1 MVSANNSLDHIQ
13 RNNIRSGNGIP
24 VRSSFQRSDGLQVIG
39 TRLHMDRDAK
49 KCPCDDLIRVGTII
63 IITIMKK
70 ITYLLS
76 LSALFIA
83 SNSIA
88 QENTISENGNV
99 GLGTGTTAPTA
110 RLTVAGSARIDS
122 TLIVS
127 DSVTMSSSASVGEDL
142 KVNGNL
148 YLPNIPVLDHI
159 IDETILFTN
168 SEGQVEKGS
177 LTELNNI
184 LYSKHCSAVGGVVAS
199 PTWAN
204 GPNKIFSECPE
215 VRVGIG
221 TASPSR
227 SLDVI
232 GDIKAYSHIWANG
245 SLSVGTDLNTFS
257 KFNLV
262 NTNRA
267 AAVQVRTVGN
277 TLAYQRLMYFEYD
290 NADTKIMEV
299 INTATSRT
307 PFLLQAN
314 GAMDIDNGTTR
325 IFHLG
330 TEGSLELRSGSLQT
344 FKVETNGMIRGRR
357 MKLDLDTWADYV
369 FEPTYQLMPLS
380 DVETFVKKEKHL
392 PNVPSEQ
399 ELKADGADVMEMNK
413 ILMEKVEELTLYLI
427 QQNKNTEELKLQM
440 EALKTKVVELEKTS
454 K

>member
-1 MVSANNSLDHIQ
+1 
-13 RNNIRSGNGIP
+13 
-24 VRSSFQRSDGLQVIG
+24 
-39 TRLHMDRDAK
+39 
-49 KCPCDDLIRVGTII
+49 
-63 IITIMKK
+63 MKK
-70 ITYLLS
+70 ITYLLF
-76 LSALFIA
+76 LPALFL
-83 SNSIA
+83 SSQSFS
-88 QENTISENGNV
+88 QENVISENGNV
-99 GLGTGTTAPTA
+99 GLGTTSPSA

-122 TLIVS
+122 TLVVS

-148 YLPNIPVLDHI
+148 YLPNIPLVDHI
-159 IDETILFTN
+159 TNETILFTN
-168 SEGQVEKGS
+168 SEGLTEKAS

-221 TASPSR
+221 TNAPSR

-245 SLSVGTDLNTFS
+245 SLSVGADLSLFS
-257 KFNLV
+257 KCYIQNL
-262 NTNRA
+262 NRA
-267 AAVQVRTVGN
+267 AAIQVKTSGN
-277 TLAYQRLMYFEYD
+277 TTAYQRLMYFEYD

-299 INTATSRT
+299 MNTATSRT
-307 PFLLQAN
+307 PFALKAN
-314 GAMDIDNGTTR
+314 GEMDIDNGTGR

-330 TEGSLELRSGSLQT
+330 TNGDLELTNGTMQT

-380 DVETFVKKEKHL
+380 EVETFVKKEKHL

-399 ELKADGADVMEMNK
+399 ELKADGVDVMEMNR

-427 QQNKNTEELKLQM
+427 QQNKNTEELK
-440 EALKTKVVELEKTS
+440 KELEEVQTKL
-454 K
+454 KALENRQ